1 MTVFDTLFTE
11 LAEPPLK
18 ENFGESVLHEAPDG
32 IQTTLTAIFGEQ
44 TNREQTNAE
53 GRVRRRDMLAI
64 VFKSQ
69 LAGVVIKHGKI
80 TRGGEVWTIDEVE
93 HDHATQLG
101 LALSRSEPAE
111 ISGPAFRGSE

>member
-11 LAEPPLK
+11 LVEPLLK
-18 ENFGESVLHEAPDG
+18 ENFGESVLHESPDG
-32 IQTTLTAIFGEQ
+32 TQTTLTAVFGGE

-53 GRVRRRDMLAI
+53 GRVRRRDMMAI

-93 HDHATQLG
+93 HENATELG
-101 LALSRSEPAE
+101 LGLSRTEPAE
-111 ISGPAFRGSE
+111 VAGPAFRSS